1 VLPIS
6 VVICAYTERRWDDLL
21 AVIASVRQQSSPPFE
36 VIVVVDHN
44 DDLLERLG
52 AHVSGINVVAST
64 RPRGLAGARNTGVA
78 VATGAVVAFIDDDAV
93 ADPDWLK
100 FLGAAYADDGVLGVG
115 GAIEPAWQHGR
126 PDWFPTEFDWVVGCT
141 YRGMPEFA
149 APVRNLIGANMSFRR
164 DVFDV
169 VGGFNEGVGRVGSVP
184 LGCEETELCIRAGSR
199 WPGRTFLYEPEAR
212 VEHKVPGD
220 RGRWSYFRARCYGE
234 GLSKAAVS
242 RLTGATRG
250 LQSERAY
257 VRRTLPRGVV
267 RGLKDGFGADRHGL
281 RRAGAI
287 TLGLAATTAGYARGR
302 LDRRLQ
308 LPAPEIA
315 RHIQKGT

>member
-52 AHVSGINVVAST
+52 AHVSDINVVAST
-64 RPRGLAGARNTGVA
+64 RSRGLAGARNTGVA

-126 PDWFPTEFDWVVGCT
+126 PDWFPPEFDWVVGCT

-149 APVRNLIGANMSFRR
+149 GPVRNLIGANMSFRR
-164 DVFDV
+164 EVFDV

-242 RLTGATRG
+242 RLAGATRG

-287 TLGLAATTAGYARGR
+287 TFGLAATTAGYARGR

>member
-1 VLPIS
+1 M
-6 VVICAYTERRWDDLL
+6 
-21 AVIASVRQQSSPPFE
+21 
-36 VIVVVDHN
+36 VDHN
-44 DDLLERLG
+44 DDLLHRLST
-52 AHVSGINVVAST
+52 HVSGVDVVAST
-64 RPRGLAGARNTGVA
+64 RSPGLAGARNTGVA
-78 VATGAVVAFIDDDAV
+78 VATGAVVAFIDDDAE

-115 GAIEPAWQHGR
+115 GAVEPAWQHGR
-126 PDWFPTEFDWVVGCT
+126 PTWFPVEFDWVVGCT
-141 YRGMPEFA
+141 YQGMPEFA
-149 APVRNLIGANMSFRR
+149 GPVRNLIGANTSFRR

-169 VGGFNEGVGRVGSVP
+169 VGGFNEGVGRVGTVP

-199 WPGRTFLYEPEAR
+199 WPGRTFLYEPKAR
-212 VEHKVPGD
+212 VEHKVPGE

-242 RLTGATRG
+242 RLAGATRG
-250 LQSERAY
+250 LESERAY
-257 VRRTLPRGVV
+257 VRRTLPRAVV
-267 RGLKDGFGADRHGL
+267 RGLKDGLGADRPGL

-287 TLGLAATTAGYARGR
+287 VLGLATTSAGYARGR

-315 RHIQKGT
+315 THIQKGT